1 MENLQIYKIL
11 TLQEWQ
17 EFQANQIFDG
27 SELDI
32 KDGFIHMSFAQ
43 QIDGIRQKFFKE
55 ISPVVLLSLDTQK
68 FDSSSFKVE
77 ANKPNGNQYPHYYDK
92 LTIDMVVDTKIIDQ

>member
-1 MENLQIYKIL
+1 MTNLQIYKML

-17 EFQANQIFDG
+17 EFQDNQIFDG

-32 KDGFIHMSFAQ
+32 KDGFIHMSFAE

-68 FDSSSFKVE
+68 FDASFFKVE
-77 ANKPNGNQYPHYYDK
+77 ANKPNGNQYPHYYGQ
-92 LTIDMVVDTKIIDQ
+92 LNIEMVVEAKIID

>member
-1 MENLQIYKIL
+1 MTNLQIYKML

-17 EFQANQIFDG
+17 YFQDNQIFDG

-32 KDGFIHMSFAQ
+32 KDGFIHMSFAE

-68 FDSSSFKVE
+68 FDASSFKVE
-77 ANKPNGNQYPHYYDK
+77 ANKPNCNQYPHYYGQ
-92 LTIDMVVDTKIIDQ
+92 LNIEMVVEAKIID